1 MYTSCKI
8 MRRLDLYFYSLV
20 TGWRRE
26 SQIVVEDSE
35 EEELQ
40 EALRRSMEETHPQP
54 PSHPQPPPDSHHHHE
69 EHDKE
74 MQMALERSLADAQ
87 DHNPP
92 TEPSVPP
99 PPYNPNF
106 PSPTTVNEGK
116 NTSAGL
122 YPDLTAEYASDRER
136 LTSNETSISCSS
148 QELTPSAPSAPE
160 PSSLRRRAAGPFSA
174 AYSPSSQLTYGELKS
189 VEKERSQS
197 SEFELSRERL
207 RAARLQRFERSSQQ
221 RKPLDVVNRRSG
233 SQDKK

>member
-1 MYTSCKI
+1 M
-8 MRRLDLYFYSLV
+8 
-20 TGWRRE
+20 
-26 SQIVVEDSE
+26 EDSE

-40 EALRRSMEETHPQP
+40 EAIRRSMEETHPQT
-54 PSHPQPPPDSHHHHE
+54 PSHPQPPLDSRHQPPPDSHHHLE

-106 PSPTTVNEGK
+106 PPPTTVNEST

-136 LTSNETSISCSS
+136 LASNETSINGSS
-148 QELTPSAPSAPE
+148 QEQNPNAPSAQE
-160 PSSLRRRAAGPFSA
+160 PSSLRRRAAGPFSG
-174 AYSPSSQLTYGELKS
+174 AYSPSSQLTRGELKS
-189 VEKERSQS
+189 VEEERSQS
-197 SEFELSRERL
+197 SEFELSREHL
-207 RAARLQRFERSSQQ
+207 RAARLQRFERGSQQ
-221 RKPLDVVNRRSG
+221 RKPLDVVSRRSG
-233 SQDKK
+233 LQKDMK